1 MGSSLIINSITIYIL
16 NVYPYW
22 HVHCCSNDPPLDVY
36 GCGDN
41 SVDIGSEE
49 NGMVERTAVVI
60 RDAHLFNAGMRTLD
74 ALTEEGMPVHLLV
87 LLDETHLSESTQ
99 RAIMRSIRAR
109 QVECLSCGESDL
121 TIKGIQSVPIE
132 RVARMLKDVDFVVHF

>member
-1 MGSSLIINSITIYIL
+1 
-16 NVYPYW
+16 
-22 HVHCCSNDPPLDVY
+22 
-36 GCGDN
+36 
-41 SVDIGSEE
+41 
-49 NGMVERTAVVI
+49 MVERTAVVI